1 MKRLSLF
8 SQILAINALLVTAT
22 VFVAAIAVDL
32 SVGDAGKRREFL
44 VLVLALLVTLLANAL
59 LLRRRLQPLER
70 LIRTME
76 ETDLTVGGGRAQ
88 ASRADA
94 DEVVRL
100 QGAFN
105 RMLDR
110 LEQERREA
118 GRNVLRAHE
127 QERQRLAQDL
137 HDEVNQALTAI
148 LLRLEAAIQAAP
160 RELRLELET
169 TKQLATQA
177 MEELLHLAREL
188 RPTAL
193 DDHGLLPALRTQVQ
207 DFAEQTGIDASF
219 RRRGE
224 VPALTDEQQLVVY
237 RVTQESLSNIV
248 QHAAAGRVIVELS
261 SIGRTVLRITD
272 NGRGLD
278 GGADGRAP
286 ARDGGLGLSGMRER
300 ALLAGGELSI
310 HSTEGSGTVITLT
323 MS

>member
-8 SQILAINALLVTAT
+8 SQILAINALLVTTT
-22 VFVAAIAVDL
+22 VFVASVAVDL
-32 SVGDAGKRREFL
+32 SVSDAGQRREFL

-59 LLRRRLQPLER
+59 LLRRRLRPLER

-76 ETDLTVGGGRAQ
+76 ETDLTVGGRRAH
-88 ASRADA
+88 ATRADA

-110 LEQERREA
+110 LEEDRREA
-118 GRNVLRAHE
+118 ARGVLRAQE

-148 LLRLEAAIQAAP
+148 LLRLEAATQDAP
-160 RELRLELET
+160 PGLRRELET

-193 DDHGLLPALRTQVQ
+193 DDHGLLPALRTQVR
-207 DFAEQTGIDASF
+207 DFA
-219 RRRGE
+219 
-224 VPALTDEQQLVVY
+224 
-237 RVTQESLSNIV
+237 
-248 QHAAAGRVIVELS
+248 AA
-261 SIGRTVLRITD
+261 
-272 NGRGLD
+272 
-278 GGADGRAP
+278 
-286 ARDGGLGLSGMRER
+286 
-300 ALLAGGELSI
+300 
-310 HSTEGSGTVITLT
+310 
-323 MS
+323 